1 MDLMFE
7 WEYEGD
13 RFSFEDS
20 DRFEEDSLCSWG
32 SEPESVCNNWRGW
45 KRQNGG
51 PNVGAG
57 RERQV
62 SPLAELSAKAV
73 ACHIPFEVVER
84 FPEPIP
90 EPVQLRIAFWS
101 FPESEEDIRLYSC
114 LANGSADEFT
124 KGEHLYK
131 NKSVKDT
138 LQIGFHLSGTVV
150 TVQNVA
156 QGQSKGS
163 FNVAVVFDR
172 RRISGCTCTCGS
184 SASWCAH
191 IVALCLFR
199 IKEASSVC
207 LRAPVSESLS
217 RLHRD
222 QLQKFAQYLISE
234 LPQQILPTAQQI
246 LDELLSSQETA
257 MNTEYGA
264 PDPTAG
270 PSASEQTSW
279 SLDESALHENIKK
292 TLVKFCIPSPMVF
305 SDVNYLTASAPPAAT
320 EWQSLLRPLRGR
332 EPEGMWNLLS
342 IVREMFRRHDSNSVP
357 LLEILTDEVL
367 QCEQILIWWFITKV
381 SPCNNATVIHCS
393 RSGNTANATQN
404 AASSLCDE
412 IVTLWR
418 LATLNPKLSPNQRQ
432 DMLAKFR
439 DWHISTIEKV
449 RKFRNNSSNNAA
461 SGLKKGDIENFP
473 GFKPAIEAC
482 ALTWEDYPIPGITYS
497 AKDSSRFYYHFGS
510 NKPHDSDCKKP
521 SRVQPVTICSQD
533 IISTDNP
540 SRNLAHSQ
548 RSQEVRGSRGRPADP
563 RPSHPSRRDSGHDG
577 AMSSGSEGFCEPERG
592 FRDSDSSGD
601 YKGNPSRSNSF
612 EEVDSLHSYAPKSS
626 SIPALSKVAVSSS
639 SPLSNSQLLIA
650 ARQPSLEIDV
660 FDESIADLDGG
671 IGDIAP
677 NVNPKNP
684 SNMLPALG
692 AYAYPP
698 PNCQPVSH
706 SMAAA
711 ANAAAAATAPSS
723 SSSMFVSSLQ
733 SSSGSTP
740 PAELAVNA
748 VAKQGPPENPE
759 AQQSSDEYQIYYYDT
774 KAKVTDADKKK
785 KEKADEPNV
794 FAGLKSAENMQDDDS
809 DSDTDSEC
817 DTEMEILFARA
828 EALHAHGHTKDASRL
843 AQRLAEEMLSNPPD
857 LLADSASA
865 PSPKSKKKKAL
876 TNISMFASA
885 LLSKASFLSSVLCED
900 EECHHLAFK
909 IGIFGME
916 LARPPASNK
925 AIEVKL
931 AHQETELLQLLKKI
945 PLGVKEMKEI
955 RFRAERLRDGALKS
969 RGEALLPLSL
979 ATFIFETLCVP
990 ACLAYTPDEKLGFEA
1005 AVTAL
1010 GMKANI
1016 AEADHPL
1023 LCESTRRQRGELAIA
1038 MLVHY
1043 KDDQVKLSKIMEKLL
1058 DKEVH
1063 QQYKAPSLLTYLSG
1077 HKQPCSSH
1085 GAAVSQSGSQRSSE
1099 SGSSSGYRSQGGGRA
1114 DLYYNL
1120 VVRERNG
1127 AAGTRSESRT
1137 ERGLWREDRPDS
1149 GTSTDNTATPV
1160 GASASS
1166 TPNGGARPK
1175 TNFSLR
1181 YNSGK
1186 DTDSSAM
1193 EEEDDLKALE
1203 AKIRC
1208 MGMKKKP
1215 SQGMASIDSSAP
1227 ETTSSDNSPT
1237 LIRRNFAKHQGPGS
1251 DSGSSGESDSLG
1263 SSSSGDKGVRAQARD
1278 NESPPSPYLNRMLL
1292 PQALMDSRGQVSGKN
1307 IRYKGRQR
1315 IMPTV
1320 PNQPSEAGYHFMF
1333 ELAKTV
1339 LQKAG
1344 GTSSTSLFTQPSS
1357 NTGHT
1362 GPHRNLHL
1370 CAFQIG
1376 LYALGLSNCVA
1387 PNWLSRTYSSHVSW
1401 ITGQATEIGS
1411 AAIRM
1416 IVDTWEGHL
1425 TPPEA
1430 ASLAD
1435 RASRGGDPTM
1445 VRVAAELALSC
1456 LPHAHAL
1463 NPTEVQRALYQCK
1476 EQSRDMLEKACLAVE
1491 TAAEGGGVFPEVLFE
1506 VARHWYELS
1515 EEASQNSPDSMDSSD
1530 GSSHTLR
1537 GRRESGSPAS
1547 HASTDPGSSSSDRTS
1562 PSSGP
1567 KSNHYSTVAGVAVHS
1582 SQSPAHSQQQVASP
1596 VSSSP
1601 QLIPSSTPHLPPQT
1615 VVLVPAHSAGPP
1627 PLGAHY
1633 VQPYNYVQPVTTATP
1648 PPGAFSHHQFPHS
1661 PSGQHSHHAIHSHNL
1676 HPHTAYVASYTYPT
1690 QASFTSLPPNMYH
1703 TGNAPHLRALPPV
1716 QVFSSQPHPA
1726 MHAMHPV
1733 EVVTTSPPSGNPSP
1747 VQNSTV
1753 AVPQVQPCTHNQL
1766 QLNYL
1771 MAAFRTGMLAMET
1784 LSRRVHDDRPQTKYA
1799 RNPPYGED
1807 VKWLLSSVAIKL
1819 GTTFL
1824 QQFCASAVNAVVSPF
1839 ILYDLAMEA
1848 ARFLARNN
1856 PTHVPTQLRSNIL
1869 NSLFQKCLQM
1879 FIQCA
1884 LQRIHH
1890 INNADYDEFVSI
1902 VCNARN
1908 AFYLAPGGIVQFN
1921 ELLQSLRRSKS
1932 CRKDLWQRIVN
1943 GLASG
1948 SV

>member
-51 PNVGAG
+51 PNVGIN

-62 SPLAELSAKAV
+62 TPLSELAAKAV
-73 ACHIPFEVVER
+73 ACYIPFEVVEHY
-84 FPEPIP
+84 PEPIP
-90 EPVQLRIAFWS
+90 EPIQLRIAFWS

-150 TVQNVA
+150 TQNSA

-172 RRISGCTCTCGS
+172 RRISSCTCTCGS

-199 IKEASSVC
+199 IHQASSVC

-217 RLHRD
+217 RLRRD

-257 MNTEYGA
+257 MNTVCGA

-279 SLDESALHENIKK
+279 SLDESTLHANIKK
-292 TLVKFCIPSPMVF
+292 TLVKFCIPAPTVF

-367 QCEQILIWWFITKV
+367 QCEQILIWWFTTKV
-381 SPCNNATVIHCS
+381 SPSNNATVVHCN
-393 RSGNTANATQN
+393 RSGNTANGTQN

-418 LATLNPKLSPNQRQ
+418 LAALNPKLSPNQRQ
-432 DMLAKFR
+432 DMHEKFR
-439 DWHISTIEKV
+439 DWHISTVDKV
-449 RKFRNNSSNNAA
+449 KKARNNNSSA
-461 SGLKKGDIENFP
+461 SVTSVKKLDIEIFP

-482 ALTWEDYPIPGITYS
+482 GLTWDDYPIPGITYS
-497 AKDSSRFYYHFGS
+497 AKEGSRFFYHFSS
-510 NKPHDSDCKKP
+510 NKSHDNEGKKP

-540 SRNLAHSQ
+540 NRNIAHSQ
-548 RSQEVRGSRGRPADP
+548 RSQELAAGRTI
-563 RPSHPSRRDSGHDG
+563 RRDSGHDG
-577 AMSSGSEGFCEPERG
+577 ALSSGSEGFCEPERG

-601 YKGNPSRSNSF
+601 YKGNHSRSNSF
-612 EEVDSLHSYAPKSS
+612 EDVESPHSFTPKL
-626 SIPALSKVAVSSS
+626 SIPNASHISNNFNAKNSVSLASK
-639 SPLSNSQLLIA
+639 QT
-650 ARQPSLEIDV
+650 SLEIDV
-660 FDESIADLDGG
+660 FDETLAELDAGV
-671 IGDIAP
+671 GDMT
-677 NVNPKNP
+677 PKN
-684 SNMLPALG
+684 SRMSSILG
-692 AYAYPP
+692 ACAFPTVVK
-698 PNCQPVSH
+698 VSDNTSSILLSSVH
-706 SMAAA
+706 HGIKGTSALPSHI
-711 ANAAAAATAPSS
+711 TAVEQAGESIIK
-723 SSSMFVSSLQ
+723 Q
-733 SSSGSTP
+733 S
-740 PAELAVNA
+740 
-748 VAKQGPPENPE
+748 QGEIFE
-759 AQQSSDEYQIYYYDT
+759 GGDEYQLYFYDT
-774 KAKVTDADKKK
+774 KFKANDSKKK
-785 KEKADEPNV
+785 DKGDDANV
-794 FAGLKSAENMQDDDS
+794 FAGLKNAETTQD
-809 DSDTDSEC
+809 
-817 DTEMEILFARA
+817 ILFARA
-828 EALHAHGHTKDASRL
+828 EALHAHGHTKEACRL
-843 AQRLAEEMLSNPPD
+843 ARRLAEEMLDNPPD
-857 LLADSASA
+857 LLAESASA
-865 PSPKSKKKKAL
+865 PSPKAKKKRAL
-876 TNISMFASA
+876 TNISMLASA

-900 EECHHLAFK
+900 EECHHLAFQ
-909 IGIFGME
+909 IGMFGLE

-931 AHQETELLQLLKKI
+931 AHQESELLQLLKKI
-945 PLGVKEMKEI
+945 PLGPQEMLEI
-955 RFRAERLRDGALKS
+955 RNKAEQLRDGTLKS

-979 ATFIFETLCVP
+979 ATFIFDTLCIP
-990 ACLAYTPDEKLGFEA
+990 ANVIYTADEKLGFEA

-1023 LCESTRRQRGELAIA
+1023 LCESTRRQRGELAIS

-1043 KDDQVKLSKIMEKLL
+1043 KDDQVRLSRIMDKLL

-1063 QQYKAPSLLTYLSG
+1063 QQYKAPSLINYLSG
-1077 HKQPCSSH
+1077 HKQPASSH
-1085 GAAVSQSGSQRSSE
+1085 TGQGSANGSHHRDGNSTTGHRTHCNRGDFEKLFVPERGISG
-1099 SGSSSGYRSQGGGRA
+1099 GSA
-1114 DLYYNL
+1114 TDH
-1120 VVRERNG
+1120 
-1127 AAGTRSESRT
+1127 T
-1137 ERGLWREDRPDS
+1137 ERGTWRNTDERPDS
-1149 GTSTDNTATPV
+1149 GTSTDNASTPV
-1160 GASASS
+1160 AASANS

-1175 TNFSLR
+1175 TTFSLR
-1181 YNSGK
+1181 YTSGR

-1237 LIRRNFAKHQGPGS
+1237 LVRRNFSKHQGPGS

-1263 SSSSGDKGVRAQARD
+1263 SSSSGDKGNRAIPRD

-1292 PQALMDSRGQVSGKN
+1292 PQGLIDSRNPVGGKTL
-1307 IRYKGRQR
+1307 RYKGRQR
-1315 IMPTV
+1315 VMPTI

-1357 NTGHT
+1357 NTSHA

-1376 LYALGLSNCVA
+1376 LYALGLSNCVS

-1416 IVDTWEGHL
+1416 IIDTWEGHL

-1435 RASRGGDPTM
+1435 RASRGRDPNM

-1463 NPTEVQRALYQCK
+1463 NPSEVQRALYQCK

-1491 TAAEGGGVFPEVLFE
+1491 TAAEGGGVFPEVLFD
-1506 VARHWYELS
+1506 VAHHWYELS
-1515 EEASQNSPDSMDSSD
+1515 EEASHNSPDSMDGSD
-1530 GSSHTLR
+1530 SSSHTLR
-1537 GRRESGSPAS
+1537 ARRESGSPAS
-1547 HASTDPGSSSSDRTS
+1547 IDPGSSSDRAS
-1562 PSSGP
+1562 PNTG
-1567 KSNHYSTVAGVAVHS
+1567 STMVHFPVVPVPLHN
-1582 SQSPAHSQQQVASP
+1582 SQSPPHTHTQQQIVSP
-1596 VSSSP
+1596 VCSSP
-1601 QLIPSSTPHLPPQT
+1601 QMMQTGSPHMPPQT
-1615 VVLVPAHSAGPP
+1615 VVLVPGPNPP
-1627 PLGAHY
+1627 PPQLGGHY
-1633 VQPYNYVQPVTTATP
+1633 IQPYSFIQQVPTGTP
-1648 PPGAFSHHQFPHS
+1648 PPPTPFSHHHFTHTP
-1661 PSGQHSHHAIHSHNL
+1661 PHHALHNHGL
-1676 HPHTAYVASYTYPT
+1676 HPHTYVASYTYPG
-1690 QASFTSLPPNMYH
+1690 QPPFTSLPPNIYH
-1703 TGNAPHLRALPPV
+1703 AGSAPHLRTSLPPNV
-1716 QVFSSQPHPA
+1716 QVFSTQPHPA
-1726 MHAMHPV
+1726 MHPMHPV
-1733 EVVTTSPPSGNPSP
+1733 EVVTTTPPTGSPTP
-1747 VQNSTV
+1747 VLNTAV
-1753 AVPQVQPCTHNQL
+1753 AVPQVQPNAHNQM
-1766 QLNYL
+1766 QWNYL

-1784 LSRRVHDDRPQTKYA
+1784 LSRKVHDDRPQTKYA

-1807 VKWLLSSVAIKL
+1807 VKWLLSVAIKL

-1856 PTHVPTQLRSNIL
+1856 LTHVPTHLRSNIL

-1884 LQRIHH
+1884 HQRIHH

-1932 CRKDLWQRIVN
+1932 CRKELWQRIVN

-1948 SV
+1948 TV

>member
-51 PNVGAG
+51 PNVGIN
-57 RERQV
+57 RERHV
-62 SPLAELSAKAV
+62 TPLSELAAKAV
-73 ACHIPFEVVER
+73 ACYIPFEVVEHY
-84 FPEPIP
+84 PEPIP
-90 EPVQLRIAFWS
+90 EPIQLRIAFWS

-150 TVQNVA
+150 TQNGT

-172 RRISGCTCTCGS
+172 RRISSCTCTCGS

-199 IKEASSVC
+199 IHQAGSVC

-217 RLHRD
+217 RLRRD

-257 MNTEYGA
+257 MNTVCGA

-279 SLDESALHENIKK
+279 SLDESTLHANIKK
-292 TLVKFCIPSPMVF
+292 TLVKFCIPAPTVF

-342 IVREMFRRHDSNSVP
+342 IVREMFRRHDGNSVP

-367 QCEQILIWWFITKV
+367 QCEQILIWWFTTKV
-381 SPCNNATVIHCS
+381 SPSNNATVVHCN
-393 RSGNTANATQN
+393 RSGNTANGTQN

-418 LATLNPKLSPNQRQ
+418 LAALNPKLSPIQRQ
-432 DMLAKFR
+432 DMHEKFR
-439 DWHISTIEKV
+439 DWHIITIDKV
-449 RKFRNNSSNNAA
+449 KKARNNSVSTSVA
-461 SGLKKGDIENFP
+461 SVKKLDIEIFP

-482 ALTWEDYPIPGITYS
+482 ALTWDDYPIPGITYS
-497 AKDSSRFYYHFGS
+497 AKEGSRFFYHFSS
-510 NKPHDSDCKKP
+510 NKSHDNDGKKP

-540 SRNLAHSQ
+540 NRNIAHSQ
-548 RSQEVRGSRGRPADP
+548 RSQDITGSR
-563 RPSHPSRRDSGHDG
+563 PSRRDSGHDG

-601 YKGNPSRSNSF
+601 YKGNHSRSNSF
-612 EEVDSLHSYAPKSS
+612 EEVESPHSFTPKSS
-626 SIPALSKVAVSSS
+626 IPISSHV
-639 SPLSNSQLLIA
+639 PANFMTKKATVTITDKQT
-650 ARQPSLEIDV
+650 SLEIDV
-660 FDESIADLDGG
+660 FDESLAELDAGVDLTPKHARLSSILG
-671 IGDIAP
+671 ACAFP
-677 NVNPKNP
+677 AVVKSSVNSGSLILPP
-684 SNMLPALG
+684 VASSLPA
-692 AYAYPP
+692 
-698 PNCQPVSH
+698 
-706 SMAAA
+706 
-711 ANAAAAATAPSS
+711 
-723 SSSMFVSSLQ
+723 
-733 SSSGSTP
+733 SSGLSAHLSSVDQVGGSVT
-740 PAELAVNA
+740 
-748 VAKQGPPENPE
+748 KQNQADVFDIG
-759 AQQSSDEYQIYYYDT
+759 DEYQLYFYDT
-774 KAKVTDADKKK
+774 KSKTNSDSKKK
-785 KEKADEPNV
+785 DKADEPNV
-794 FAGLKSAENMQDDDS
+794 FAGLKNAESTQD
-809 DSDTDSEC
+809 
-817 DTEMEILFARA
+817 ILFARA
-828 EALHAHGHTKDASRL
+828 EALHAHGHTKEACRL
-843 AQRLAEEMLSNPPD
+843 ARRLAEEMLDNPPD
-857 LLADSASA
+857 LLAESASA
-865 PSPKSKKKKAL
+865 PSPKAKKKRAL
-876 TNISMFASA
+876 TNISMLASA

-900 EECHHLAFK
+900 EECHHLAFQ
-909 IGIFGME
+909 IGMFGLE

-931 AHQETELLQLLKKI
+931 AHQESELLQLLKKI
-945 PLGVKEMKEI
+945 PLGPQEMAEI
-955 RFRAERLRDGALKS
+955 RTHMMF
-969 RGEALLPLSL
+969 
-979 ATFIFETLCVP
+979 
-990 ACLAYTPDEKLGFEA
+990 TPDEKLGFEA

-1023 LCESTRRQRGELAIA
+1023 LCESTRRQRGELAISI
-1038 MLVHY
+1038 LVHY
-1043 KDDQVKLSKIMEKLL
+1043 KDDQVKLSKIMDKLL

-1063 QQYKAPSLLTYLSG
+1063 QQYKAPSLINYLSS
-1077 HKQPCSSH
+1077 HKQTASSSH
-1085 GAAVSQSGSQRSSE
+1085 AGQGSAN
-1099 SGSSSGYRSQGGGRA
+1099 GGHHRDSNNTTSHRA
-1114 DLYYNL
+1114 HDNRDLEKL
-1120 VVRERNG
+1120 FVP
-1127 AAGTRSESRT
+1127 
-1137 ERGLWREDRPDS
+1137 ERGGSGGPTADHTDRSTWRSTDERPDS
-1149 GTSTDNTATPV
+1149 GTSTDNASTPV
-1160 GASASS
+1160 AASANS

-1175 TNFSLR
+1175 TTFSLR
-1181 YNSGK
+1181 YTSGR

-1237 LIRRNFAKHQGPGS
+1237 LVRRNFSKHQGPGS

-1263 SSSSGDKGVRAQARD
+1263 SSSSGDKGNRAIPRD

-1292 PQALMDSRGQVSGKN
+1292 PQGLMDSRNQVSGKTL
-1307 IRYKGRQR
+1307 RYKGRQR
-1315 IMPTV
+1315 IMPTI

-1357 NTGHT
+1357 NTSHA

-1376 LYALGLSNCVA
+1376 LYALGLSNCVS

-1416 IVDTWEGHL
+1416 IIDTWEGHL

-1435 RASRGGDPTM
+1435 RASRGRDPNM

-1463 NPTEVQRALYQCK
+1463 NPSEVQRALYQCK

-1491 TAAEGGGVFPEVLFE
+1491 TAAEGGGVFPEVLFD
-1506 VARHWYELS
+1506 VAHHWYELS
-1515 EEASQNSPDSMDSSD
+1515 EEASHNSPDSMDGSD
-1530 GSSHTLR
+1530 SSSHTLR
-1537 GRRESGSPAS
+1537 ARRESGSPAS
-1547 HASTDPGSSSSDRTS
+1547 VASTDPGSSRFVCSDRAS
-1562 PSSGP
+1562 P
-1567 KSNHYSTVAGVAVHS
+1567 NAGNAMVHFPAVPVPIHNT
-1582 SQSPAHSQQQVASP
+1582 QSPPHSQQQIVSP
-1596 VSSSP
+1596 VCSSP
-1601 QLIPSSTPHLPPQT
+1601 QLIQPGGSPHIPPQT
-1615 VVLVPAHSAGPP
+1615 VVLVPGPNPP
-1627 PLGAHY
+1627 PPQLGGHY
-1633 VQPYNYVQPVTTATP
+1633 IQPYSFIQPVPTSAPPPPTPFTHHHFTHTP
-1648 PPGAFSHHQFPHS
+1648 PHHTL
-1661 PSGQHSHHAIHSHNL
+1661 HSHGL
-1676 HPHTAYVASYTYPT
+1676 HPHTYVASYTYPG
-1690 QASFTSLPPNMYH
+1690 QPPFTSLPPNIYH
-1703 TGNAPHLRALPPV
+1703 AGSAPHMRSTLPPNV
-1716 QVFSSQPHPA
+1716 QVFSTQPHPT
-1726 MHAMHPV
+1726 MHPMHPV
-1733 EVVTTSPPSGNPSP
+1733 EVVTTSPQTGSP
-1747 VQNSTV
+1747 TTVMNSAV
-1753 AVPQVQPCTHNQL
+1753 AIPQVQPNTHNQM

-1784 LSRRVHDDRPQTKYA
+1784 LSRKVHDDRPQTKYA

-1807 VKWLLSSVAIKL
+1807 VKWLLSISIKL

-1856 PTHVPTQLRSNIL
+1856 LTHVPTHLRSNIL

-1884 LQRIHH
+1884 HQRIHH

-1948 SV
+1948 TV

>member
-51 PNVGAG
+51 PNVGIS

-62 SPLAELSAKAV
+62 TPLSELAAKAV
-73 ACHIPFEVVER
+73 ACYIPFEVVEHY
-84 FPEPIP
+84 PEPIP
-90 EPVQLRIAFWS
+90 EPIQLRIAFWS

-138 LQIGFHLSGTVV
+138 LQIGFHLSATVV
-150 TVQNVA
+150 TTQNAA

-172 RRISGCTCTCGS
+172 RRISSCTCTCGS
-184 SASWCAH
+184 PASWCSH

-199 IKEASSVC
+199 IHQASSVC

-217 RLHRD
+217 RLRRD

-257 MNTEYGA
+257 MNTVCGA

-279 SLDESALHENIKK
+279 SLDESTLHSNIKK
-292 TLVKFCIPSPMVF
+292 TLVKFCIPAPIVF

-367 QCEQILIWWFITKV
+367 QCEQILIWWFSTKV
-381 SPCNNATVIHCS
+381 SPSNNATVIHCS
-393 RSGNTANATQN
+393 RSGNSANATQN

-418 LATLNPKLSPNQRQ
+418 LAALNPKLSPSQRQ
-432 DMLAKFR
+432 DMLEKFR

-449 RKFRNNSSNNAA
+449 RKARSNSSSTSAT
-461 SGLKKGDIENFP
+461 GIKKGDVEIFP

-497 AKDSSRFYYHFGS
+497 AKDGSRFFYHFGS
-510 NKPHDSDCKKP
+510 NKAHDSECKKP

-540 SRNLAHSQ
+540 NRNLAHSQ
-548 RSQEVRGSRGRPADP
+548 RSQDIGTNRVWPADP
-563 RPSHPSRRDSGHDG
+563 RNSLPPRRDSGQDG

-601 YKGNPSRSNSF
+601 YKGAHSRSNSF
-612 EEVDSLHSYAPKSS
+612 EEVESPHSFTPKSS
-626 SIPALSKVAVSSS
+626 IPNSLHISPNVITVNSPVSL
-639 SPLSNSQLLIA
+639 P
-650 ARQPSLEIDV
+650 RKQPSLEIDV
-660 FDESIADLDGG
+660 FDETLADFDAGVGDMAPKHQHMPSLMGG
-671 IGDIAP
+671 CAFSTA
-677 NVNPKNP
+677 NPMP
-684 SNMLPALG
+684 G
-692 AYAYPP
+692 ITT
-698 PNCQPVSH
+698 
-706 SMAAA
+706 AAA
-711 ANAAAAATAPSS
+711 
-723 SSSMFVSSLQ
+723 SSLQ
-733 SSSGSTP
+733 ISSGFISQSTS
-740 PAELAVNA
+740 ADQTRGV
-748 VAKQGPPENPE
+748 KQGPMDSLEP
-759 AQQSSDEYQIYYYDT
+759 SDEYQMYFYDT
-774 KAKVTDADKKK
+774 KSKTGSDSKN

-794 FAGLKSAENMQDDDS
+794 FAGLKNAESMQD
-809 DSDTDSEC
+809 
-817 DTEMEILFARA
+817 ILFARA
-828 EALHAHGHTKDASRL
+828 EALHAHGHTKEACRL
-843 AQRLAEEMLSNPPD
+843 AQRLTEEMLDNPPD
-857 LLADSASA
+857 LLAESASA

-876 TNISMFASA
+876 TNISMLASA

-900 EECHHLAFK
+900 EECHHLAFQ
-909 IGIFGME
+909 IGMFGLE

-931 AHQETELLQLLKKI
+931 AHQESELLQLLKKI
-945 PLGVKEMKEI
+945 PLGPLEMAEI
-955 RFRAERLRDGALKS
+955 RVRAEQLRDGTLKS

-979 ATFIFETLCVP
+979 ATFIFDTLFLCGLYYY
-990 ACLAYTPDEKLGFEA
+990 AIEKRFNFSQLLSKSASKEKLGFEA

-1023 LCESTRRQRGELAIA
+1023 LCESTRRQRGELAIS
-1038 MLVHY
+1038 MLVQY
-1043 KDDQVKLSKIMEKLL
+1043 KDDSVRLSKIMDKLL

-1063 QQYKAPSLLTYLSG
+1063 QQYKAPSLINYISG
-1077 HKQPCSSH
+1077 HKQPASSSH
-1085 GAAVSQSGSQRSSE
+1085 NTA
-1099 SGSSSGYRSQGGGRA
+1099 GSSSNSGHHRDGSSATGHRSHGGKG
-1114 DLYYNL
+1114 DFEKLF
-1120 VVRERNG
+1120 VPERG
-1127 AAGTRSESRT
+1127 ALGATPGGASVDTRT
-1137 ERGLWREDRPDS
+1137 ERGTWRNGDERPDS
-1149 GTSTDNTATPV
+1149 GTSTDNASTPV
-1160 GASASS
+1160 AASANS

-1175 TNFSLR
+1175 TTFSLR
-1181 YNSGK
+1181 YTSGR

-1237 LIRRNFAKHQGPGS
+1237 LIRRNFGKHQGPGS

-1263 SSSSGDKGVRAQARD
+1263 SSSSGDKGGRVIPRD

-1292 PQALMDSRGQVSGKN
+1292 PQALMDSRNQVSAKTL
-1307 IRYKGRQR
+1307 RYKGRQR
-1315 IMPTV
+1315 VMPTV

-1357 NTGHT
+1357 NTSHT

-1376 LYALGLSNCVA
+1376 LYALGLSNCVS

-1416 IVDTWEGHL
+1416 IIDTWEGHL

-1435 RASRGGDPTM
+1435 RASRGRDPYM

-1463 NPTEVQRALYQCK
+1463 NPSEVQRALYQCK

-1491 TAAEGGGVFPEVLFE
+1491 TAAEGGGVFPEVLFD
-1506 VARHWYELS
+1506 VAHHWYELS
-1515 EEASQNSPDSMDSSD
+1515 EEASQNSPDSVDGSDSST
-1530 GSSHTLR
+1530 HTLR
-1537 GRRESGSPAS
+1537 ARRESGSPAS
-1547 HASTDPGSSSSDRTS
+1547 HTSTDPGSSRFVCSDRAS
-1562 PSSGP
+1562 P
-1567 KSNHYSTVAGVAVHS
+1567 NAGNALVHFANISLPVHS
-1582 SQSPAHSQQQVASP
+1582 SQSPPHTQQQIVSP
-1596 VSSSP
+1596 VCSSP
-1601 QLIPSSTPHLPPQT
+1601 QLIQSPSPHLPPQT
-1615 VVLVPAHSAGPP
+1615 VVLLPATNAGPP
-1627 PLGAHY
+1627 QIGAHY
-1633 VQPYNYVQPVTTATP
+1633 IQPYSYVQQVTQTGP
-1648 PPGAFSHHQFPHS
+1648 PPGPFSHHHFTHTPPHHTL
-1661 PSGQHSHHAIHSHNL
+1661 HSHGL
-1676 HPHTAYVASYTYPT
+1676 HPHTYVASYTYPG
-1690 QASFTSLPPNMYH
+1690 QPNFTSLPPNIYH
-1703 TGNAPHLRALPPV
+1703 TGSAPHLRSLPPSV
-1716 QVFSSQPHPA
+1716 QVFTTQPHPHPA

-1733 EVVTTSPPSGNPSP
+1733 EVVTTNPQTGSPAQ
-1747 VQNSTV
+1747 VLNSTV
-1753 AVPQVQPCTHNQL
+1753 AVPQMQPNTHNQM

-1784 LSRRVHDDRPQTKYA
+1784 LSRKVHDDRPQTKYA

-1807 VKWLLSSVAIKL
+1807 VKWLLSVAIKL

-1856 PTHVPTQLRSNIL
+1856 LTHVPTHLRSNIL

-1884 LQRIHH
+1884 HQRIHH
-1890 INNADYDEFVSI
+1890 INNADYDEFVTI

-1932 CRKDLWQRIVN
+1932 CRKELWQRIVN

-1948 SV
+1948 TV

>member
-51 PNVGAG
+51 PNVGIN
-57 RERQV
+57 RERLV
-62 SPLAELSAKAV
+62 TPLAELAAKAV
-73 ACHIPFEVVER
+73 ACYIPFEVVEHY
-84 FPEPIP
+84 PEPIP
-90 EPVQLRIAFWS
+90 EPIQLRIAFWS

-138 LQIGFHLSGTVV
+138 LQIGFHLSATVV
-150 TVQNVA
+150 TTQNAA

-172 RRISGCTCTCGS
+172 RRISSCTCTCGS
-184 SASWCAH
+184 FASWCSH

-199 IKEASSVC
+199 IHQASSVC

-217 RLHRD
+217 RLRRD

-257 MNTEYGA
+257 MNTVCGA

-279 SLDESALHENIKK
+279 SLDESTLHTNIKK
-292 TLVKFCIPSPMVF
+292 TLVKFCIPAPIVF
-305 SDVNYLTASAPPAAT
+305 SDVNYLSASAPPAAT

-367 QCEQILIWWFITKV
+367 QCEQILIWWFSTKV

-393 RSGNTANATQN
+393 RSGNSANATQN

-418 LATLNPKLSPNQRQ
+418 LAALNPKLSPSQRQ
-432 DMLAKFR
+432 DMVEKFR

-449 RKFRNNSSNNAA
+449 RKARSNNSSTSAT
-461 SGLKKGDIENFP
+461 GIKKGDVEIFP

-482 ALTWEDYPIPGITYS
+482 ALTWDDYPIPGITYS
-497 AKDSSRFYYHFGS
+497 AKDGSRFVYHFS
-510 NKPHDSDCKKP
+510 SKSHDSESKKP

-540 SRNLAHSQ
+540 NRNLAHSQ
-548 RSQEVRGSRGRPADP
+548 RSQDINIGRGRSSDC
-563 RPSHPSRRDSGHDG
+563 RPPLPNRRDSGQDG

-601 YKGNPSRSNSF
+601 YKGTHSRSNSF
-612 EEVDSLHSYAPKSS
+612 EEVDSPHSFNHKS
-626 SIPALSKVAVSSS
+626 SIPNTSQ
-639 SPLSNSQLLIA
+639 LSNIIRPISLSNKQH
-650 ARQPSLEIDV
+650 SLEIDV
-660 FDESIADLDGG
+660 FDEHLAEFDAGVGDL
-671 IGDIAP
+671 AP
-677 NVNPKNP
+677 IINQKHPHMP
-684 SNMLPALG
+684 PLLG
-692 AYAYPP
+692 ACAFSTSIKSGP
-698 PNCQPVSH
+698 CTTTTTTTAV
-706 SMAAA
+706 
-711 ANAAAAATAPSS
+711 ANAS
-723 SSSMFVSSLQ
+723 SSLQ
-733 SSSGSTP
+733 VSSGLNSQALPTDQP
-740 PAELAVNA
+740 SQPGS
-748 VAKQGPPENPE
+748 KQPSNVVMEP
-759 AQQSSDEYQIYYYDT
+759 DEYQMYFYDT
-774 KAKVTDADKKK
+774 KSKSNLDGKRKDKS
-785 KEKADEPNV
+785 DEPNV
-794 FAGLKSAENMQDDDS
+794 FAGLKNAESIQD
-809 DSDTDSEC
+809 
-817 DTEMEILFARA
+817 ILFARA
-828 EALHAHGHTKDASRL
+828 EALHAHGHTKEACRL
-843 AQRLAEEMLSNPPD
+843 AQRLAEEMLDNPPD
-857 LLADSASA
+857 LLAESASA

-876 TNISMFASA
+876 TNISMLASA

-900 EECHHLAFK
+900 EECHHLAFQ
-909 IGIFGME
+909 IGMFGME

-931 AHQETELLQLLKKI
+931 AHQESELLQLLKKI
-945 PLGVKEMKEI
+945 PLGVQEMSEI
-955 RFRAERLRDGALKS
+955 RSRAEQLRDGTLKS

-979 ATFIFETLCVP
+979 ATFIFDTLCIP
-990 ACLAYTPDEKLGFEA
+990 ANMMYTQDEKLGFEA

-1023 LCESTRRQRGELAIA
+1023 LCESTRRQRGELAIS

-1043 KDDQVKLSKIMEKLL
+1043 KDDQIKLSKIMDKLL

-1063 QQYKAPSLLTYLSG
+1063 QQYKAPSLINYLSG
-1077 HKQPCSSH
+1077 HKQPASSH
-1085 GAAVSQSGSQRSSE
+1085 NASGANSSSGHHRDGNNVAGHRSHGNRRDFDKHIAPGAMGAAVAGPS
-1099 SGSSSGYRSQGGGRA
+1099 A
-1114 DLYYNL
+1114 D
-1120 VVRERNG
+1120 
-1127 AAGTRSESRT
+1127 TPRT
-1137 ERGLWREDRPDS
+1137 ERGVWRNGDERPDS
-1149 GTSTDNTATPV
+1149 GTGTDNTSTPIA
-1160 GASASS
+1160 ASANT
-1166 TPNGGARPK
+1166 TPNCGARPK
-1175 TNFSLR
+1175 TTFSMR
-1181 YNSGK
+1181 YTSGR

-1237 LIRRNFAKHQGPGS
+1237 LIRRNFGKHQGPGS

-1263 SSSSGDKGVRAQARD
+1263 SSSSGDKGGRALPRD
-1278 NESPPSPYLNRMLL
+1278 NESPPSPYLNRMML
-1292 PQALMDSRGQVSGKN
+1292 PQALMDSRNQVSAKTL
-1307 IRYKGRQR
+1307 RYKGRQR
-1315 IMPTV
+1315 VMPTV
-1320 PNQPSEAGYHFMF
+1320 PNQPSEAGFHFMF

-1344 GTSSTSLFTQPSS
+1344 GSSSTSLFTQPSS
-1357 NTGHT
+1357 NTSHA

-1376 LYALGLSNCVA
+1376 LYALGLSNCVT

-1416 IVDTWEGHL
+1416 IIDTWEGHL

-1435 RASRGGDPTM
+1435 RASRGRDPNM

-1463 NPTEVQRALYQCK
+1463 NPSEVQRALYQCK

-1491 TAAEGGGVFPEVLFE
+1491 TAAEGGGVFPEVLFD

-1515 EEASQNSPDSMDSSD
+1515 EEASQNSPDSVDGSDS
-1530 GSSHTLR
+1530 SSHTLR
-1537 GRRESGSPAS
+1537 ARRESGSPAS
-1547 HASTDPGSSSSDRTS
+1547 LTDPGSSSSDRAS
-1562 PSSGP
+1562 PNAGNSLV
-1567 KSNHYSTVAGVAVHS
+1567 HYSNITVPVHN
-1582 SQSPAHSQQQVASP
+1582 SQSPPHTQQQMVNP
-1596 VSSSP
+1596 VCSSP
-1601 QLIPSSTPHLPPQT
+1601 QLIQSQSPHLPPQT
-1615 VVLVPAHSAGPP
+1615 VVLLPAPNAGPP
-1627 PLGAHY
+1627 QLAGHYIQPYSY
-1633 VQPYNYVQPVTTATP
+1633 VQQVTTSGP
-1648 PPGAFSHHQFPHS
+1648 PPGPFPHHHF
-1661 PSGQHSHHAIHSHNL
+1661 QHTPPHHALHNHGI
-1676 HPHTAYVASYTYPT
+1676 HPHAYVASYTYPG
-1690 QASFTSLPPNMYH
+1690 QPAFTTLPPNIYH
-1703 TGNAPHLRALPPV
+1703 TGSAPHLRSMPPTV
-1716 QVFSSQPHPA
+1716 QVFTTQPHPA

-1733 EVVTTSPPSGNPSP
+1733 EVVTTSPPTGSPSM
-1747 VQNSTV
+1747 NSTV
-1753 AVPQVQPCTHNQL
+1753 AIPQMQPNTHNQM

-1784 LSRRVHDDRPQTKYA
+1784 LSRKVHDDRPQTKYA

-1807 VKWLLSSVAIKL
+1807 VKWLLGVAIKL

-1856 PTHVPTQLRSNIL
+1856 LTHVPTHLRSNIL

-1884 LQRIHH
+1884 HQRIHH

-1932 CRKDLWQRIVN
+1932 CRKELWQRIVN

-1948 SV
+1948 TV

>member
-51 PNVGAG
+51 ANVGSSK
-57 RERQV
+57 ERQV
-62 SPLAELSAKAV
+62 CPLAELSAKAV
-73 ACHIPFEVVER
+73 ACYIPFEVVEH

-90 EPVQLRIAFWS
+90 EPIQLRIAFWS

-131 NKSVKDT
+131 NKCVRDT

-150 TVQNVA
+150 AAQNVG
-156 QGQSKGS
+156 QGQSKS
-163 FNVAVVFDR
+163 NVNVAVVFDR
-172 RRISGCTCTCGS
+172 RRISSCTCTCDS
-184 SASWCAH
+184 NALWCSH
-191 IVALCLFR
+191 VVALCLFR
-199 IKEASSVC
+199 IHQANSVC

-217 RLHRD
+217 RLRRD
-222 QLQKFAQYLISE
+222 QLQKFAQYLISY

-246 LDELLSSQETA
+246 LDELLSSQETT
-257 MNTEYGA
+257 MNTAYGA

-279 SLDESALHENIKK
+279 SLDEATLHANIKK
-292 TLVKFCIPSPMVF
+292 TLVKFCVPAPIVF

-320 EWQSLLRPLRGR
+320 EWLSLLRPLRGR
-332 EPEGMWNLLS
+332 EPEGIWNLLS

-367 QCEQILIWWFITKV
+367 QCEQILIWWLTTKV
-381 SPCNNATVIHCS
+381 SPCNNSSVIHCS
-393 RSGNTANATQN
+393 RSGNSANATQN

-418 LATLNPKLSPNQRQ
+418 LGALNPKLSPGQRQ
-432 DMLAKFR
+432 DMLVKFR
-439 DWHISTIEKV
+439 DWHISTIDKV
-449 RKFRNNSSNNAA
+449 RKSRSSSANA
-461 SGLKKGDIENFP
+461 STTGLKKADVEMFP

-482 ALTWEDYPIPGITYS
+482 SLTWDDYPIPGITYS
-497 AKDSSRFYYHFGS
+497 VKDGSRFYYHFGS
-510 NKPHDSDCKKP
+510 NKLHDSESKKP

-533 IISTDNP
+533 IISTDN
-540 SRNLAHSQ
+540 SHRSHAHSQ
-548 RSQEVRGSRGRPADP
+548 RSQDLDGARGRPGDS
-563 RPSHPSRRDSGHDG
+563 RPSLPSRCDSGHDG
-577 AMSSGSEGFCEPERG
+577 ALSSGSEGFCEPDRG
-592 FRDSDSSGD
+592 FRDSDSSGE
-601 YKGNPSRSNSF
+601 YKGTHSRSNSF
-612 EEVDSLHSYAPKSS
+612 EEVESPHSCTTKLPILASLQTSPNNLTNSQEAGKQTLLNIGVFDENIAHMDTSVANPPSSKTPKSS
-626 SIPALSKVAVSSS
+626 RSLKSQTAACANPAEPAPAAADSAAASSHQPASSS
-639 SPLSNSQLLIA
+639 SVACP
-650 ARQPSLEIDV
+650 
-660 FDESIADLDGG
+660 
-671 IGDIAP
+671 
-677 NVNPKNP
+677 
-684 SNMLPALG
+684 
-692 AYAYPP
+692 
-698 PNCQPVSH
+698 
-706 SMAAA
+706 AAA
-711 ANAAAAATAPSS
+711 GQPETAEPQQP
-723 SSSMFVSSLQ
+723 Q
-733 SSSGSTP
+733 SD
-740 PAELAVNA
+740 V
-748 VAKQGPPENPE
+748 
-759 AQQSSDEYQIYYYDT
+759 YHIYFYDT
-774 KAKVTDADKKK
+774 KAKPSDIDKKK
-785 KEKADEPNV
+785 KDKGEEPNV
-794 FAGLKSAENMQDDDS
+794 FAGLKSADTMQD
-809 DSDTDSEC
+809 
-817 DTEMEILFARA
+817 ILFARA
-828 EALHAHGHTKDASRL
+828 EALHAHGHTKEACRL
-843 AQRLAEEMLSNPPD
+843 AQKLAEEMLNNPPD
-857 LLADSASA
+857 LLADSANA

-876 TNISMFASA
+876 TNISMLASG
-885 LLSKASFLSSVLCED
+885 LLSKASFLASVLCEH
-900 EECHHLAFK
+900 EECQHLAFK
-909 IGIFGME
+909 IGIFGLE

-931 AHQETELLQLLKKI
+931 AHQESELLQLLKKI
-945 PLGVKEMKEI
+945 PLGAQEL
-955 RFRAERLRDGALKS
+955 AEVRSKAEQLRDGLLKS
-969 RGEALLPLSL
+969 RGEALLPLSI
-979 ATFIFETLCVP
+979 ATFIFDTLCIP
-990 ACLAYTPDEKLGFEA
+990 ANMMFTADEKLGFEA

-1023 LCESTRRQRGELAIA
+1023 LCESTRRQRGELAIS

-1043 KDDQVKLSKIMEKLL
+1043 KDDQIKLSKIMDKLL
-1058 DKEVH
+1058 DKEVQ
-1063 QQYKAPSLLTYLSG
+1063 QQYKAPSLINYLSG
-1077 HKQPCSSH
+1077 QKQMASSH
-1085 GAAVSQSGSQRSSE
+1085 ISTAASSGSGHQKDAD
-1099 SGSSSGYRSQGGGRA
+1099 SSSGHRSHSGRTDA
-1114 DLYYNL
+1114 NKALIL
-1120 VVRERNG
+1120 ETG
-1127 AAGTRSESRT
+1127 PPGITPSGSCMEKIGTWRDDRT
-1137 ERGLWREDRPDS
+1137 DPGLC
-1149 GTSTDNTATPV
+1149 TDNDPTPV
-1160 GASASS
+1160 GVSANS

-1175 TNFSLR
+1175 TTFSLR
-1181 YNSGK
+1181 YTSR

-1237 LIRRNFAKHQGPGS
+1237 LVRRNFGKHQGPGS

-1263 SSSSGDKGVRAQARD
+1263 SSSSGDKVGRALPRD
-1278 NESPPSPYLNRMLL
+1278 NESPPSPYFNRMSL
-1292 PQALMDSRGQVSGKN
+1292 PGILDSRVPAAGKN
-1307 IRYKGRQR
+1307 LRYKGRQR
-1315 IMPTV
+1315 VMPTV

-1357 NTGHT
+1357 STSHT

-1376 LYALGLSNCVA
+1376 LYALGLSNCVS

-1401 ITGQATEIGS
+1401 ITGQAIEIGS

-1416 IVDTWEGHL
+1416 IIDTWEGHL

-1435 RASRGGDPTM
+1435 RASRGRDPTM

-1463 NPTEVQRALYQCK
+1463 NPSEVQRALYQCK

-1491 TAAEGGGVFPEVLFE
+1491 AAAEGGGVFPEVLFD

-1515 EEASQNSPDSMDSSD
+1515 EVASQNSSD
-1530 GSSHTLR
+1530 TADVSDNSRPRL
-1537 GRRESGSPAS
+1537 ESGSPSSYTTADSAAS
-1547 HASTDPGSSSSDRTS
+1547 RLATHAYHERSS
-1562 PSSGP
+1562 PSTNVTSV
-1567 KSNHYSTVAGVAVHS
+1567 HYSGVVGVVTS
-1582 SQSPAHSQQQVASP
+1582 SNQPSQLTQQQVVSP
-1596 VSSSP
+1596 QTSSSP
-1601 QLIPSSTPHLPPQT
+1601 QLIQTSSPHLP
-1615 VVLVPAHSAGPP
+1615 VVLLPTPHAGPP
-1627 PLGAHY
+1627 QLGAHY
-1633 VQPYNYVQPVTTATP
+1633 VQPYNYVQQVATATP
-1648 PPGAFSHHQFPHS
+1648 PPGPFGHHHHFAHN
-1661 PSGQHSHHAIHSHNL
+1661 PSTHHTLHSHAL
-1676 HPHTAYVASYTYPT
+1676 HHPAFVTSFTYPA
-1690 QASFTSLPPNMYH
+1690 QASFTNLPPNIYHTGGSSHLRSLPPS
-1703 TGNAPHLRALPPV
+1703 V
-1716 QVFSSQPHPA
+1716 QVFASQPHPI
-1726 MHAMHPV
+1726 MHTVHPV
-1733 EVVTTSPPSGNPSP
+1733 EVVTASPPAGSP
-1747 VQNSTV
+1747 GQVQNS
-1753 AVPQVQPCTHNQL
+1753 AVGIPQASSHNQM

-1771 MAAFRTGMLAMET
+1771 MATFRTGMLAMET
-1784 LSRRVHDDRPQTKYA
+1784 LSRKVHDDRPQTKYA

-1807 VKWLLSSVAIKL
+1807 VRWLLSVAIKL

-1839 ILYDLAMEA
+1839 VLYDLAMEA

-1884 LQRIHH
+1884 HQRIHH
-1890 INNADYDEFVSI
+1890 ISNADYDEFVSI

-1908 AFYLAPGGIVQFN
+1908 AFYLTPGGIVQFN